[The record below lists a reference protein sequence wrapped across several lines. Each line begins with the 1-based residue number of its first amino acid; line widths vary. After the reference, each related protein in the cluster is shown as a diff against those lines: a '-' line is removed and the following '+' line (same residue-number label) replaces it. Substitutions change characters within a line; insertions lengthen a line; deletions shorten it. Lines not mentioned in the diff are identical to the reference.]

1 MPNGGGATLKS
12 RLWVAAALCFG
23 VSLTPW
29 GPWILYPFTLFTTW
43 VHECSHALVAVLLGG
58 SVRSITIQPDT
69 SGLTRSLMPA
79 GRFAQGA
86 VASAGY
92 LGASFVGCCLMAATR
107 VERSAKPIL
116 WGIGAFMLFTLV
128 FWIRNPFGAI
138 VVVALAAALL
148 ALAWKQTGG
157 WLAGFGLSVLAIQ
170 VALNAVFDLRA
181 LFLVHGP
188 SDADTMARL
197 FAVPAWIWA
206 GLWMVLSVGMLAWT
220 LRVTRGTA
228 RRRSARA

>member
-1 MPNGGGATLKS
+1 MKT

-79 GRFAQGA
+79 WTPRAGRRR
-86 VASAGY
+86 VRRVPRCEHRRM
-92 LGASFVGCCLMAATR
+92 LLMAATR

-128 FWIRNPFGAI
+128 LLDPQPVRRARGRRVGGRAPRARPGSRP
-138 VVVALAAALL
+138 AA
-148 ALAWKQTGG
+148 GSP
-157 WLAGFGLSVLAIQ
+157 GFGLSVLAIQ

-206 GLWMVLSVGMLAWT
+206 GLWMALSVGMLAWT
-220 LRVTRGTA
+220 LRITRGTA